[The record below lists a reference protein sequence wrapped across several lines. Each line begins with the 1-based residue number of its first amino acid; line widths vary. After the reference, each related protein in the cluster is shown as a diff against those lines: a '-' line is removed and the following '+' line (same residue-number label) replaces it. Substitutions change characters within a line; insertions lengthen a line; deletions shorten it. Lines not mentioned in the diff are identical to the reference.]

1 MTKKMS
7 DMFHEFTEKGVQI
20 VENNVRIDMYEDRLV
35 AKGYLVLIQSAG
47 IRSNEEVDFD
57 ETIEN
62 GEFYEYNRNDD

>member
-1 MTKKMS
+1 
-7 DMFHEFTEKGVQI
+7 
-20 VENNVRIDMYEDRLV
+20 MYVDRLV
-35 AKGYLVLIQSAG
+35 AKGFLVLIQSAG

>member
-1 MTKKMS
+1 MPS
-7 DMFHEFTEKGVQI
+7 QFTEKGVQI

>member
-35 AKGYLVLIQSAG
+35 AKGYLVLILSAG